1 MRFLISE
8 NRINPIAWEVS
19 KVEDTLPLGIISITL
34 KQDLFNPATDNKE
47 LMIADYYSSEIT
59 PTKKKVKSKIE
70 YSGNPALKV
79 AGSYKIFSIKNYH
92 PDRKYTWN
100 VQGLRP
106 DDYELVVEEDK
117 AKLKISKNYTLIGTV
132 FGLELYAD
140 DEPIDFLKCEVVTL

>member
-19 KVEDTLPLGIISITL
+19 KTKDLLPSGVTFVTL

-79 AGSYKIFSIKNYH
+79 AGSYKIFSIKDY
-92 PDRKYTWN
+92 DSDKEYTWN
-100 VQGLRP
+100 IRGLDP
-106 DDYELVVEEDK
+106 SDYELIIEDDK
-117 AKLKISKNYTLIGTV
+117 VKLKINENYKLIGTV

-140 DEPIDFLKCEVVTL
+140 DEVIDFVKCEVVTL

>member
-19 KVEDTLPLGIISITL
+19 KIKDNLPSGVIYVTL
-34 KQDLFNPATDNKE
+34 KQDLFNPAIDNKE

-79 AGSYKIFSIKNYH
+79 AGSYKIFSIKDY
-92 PDRKYTWN
+92 DSDKEYTWN
-100 VQGLRP
+100 IRGLDP
-106 DDYELVVEEDK
+106 SDYELIIEDDK
-117 AKLKISKNYTLIGTV
+117 VKLKINENYKLIGTV

-140 DEPIDFLKCEVVTL
+140 DEVIDFVKCEVVTL